1 MGTVMLKV
9 GDMKLM
15 TDYYQRALGL
25 DVVAEQDGGLYLGRR
40 QKPLVHLA
48 PAPGLN
54 IPARGE
60 AGLFH
65 TALLFEDQPSLAA
78 TVASAAQY
86 EPQSFTGSAD
96 HLVSEAF
103 YFNDPEG
110 NGIEL
115 YWDRPREA
123 WSWEGKNVVM
133 DSLALPPQRYLRTIP
148 HRRIRDRPARGTRPA
163 SGTSTCRWATSS
175 PRRTST
181 SGTLGFEKTAGWHGQ
196 ALFVS
201 AGGYHH
207 HMAMNVWN
215 SRGAGPRRDTLG
227 LGEVLIEVPSRRR
240 RRSPRRPP
248 EDRRGPVPPHRRRAA
263 LRGSVAQPDPRR
275 RALRARWTDG
285 GPVRLIRSRRPGSCA
300 GCPPGSHRRRNKDDP
315 MGFTEIFVSTHDEA
329 LKRAAALEGGGP
341 RRPEALRI
349 PDISDFEIERSATW
363 PGPRCTPPAP
373 TTSSPWW
380 MWPAI
385 PCWACRR
392 RWSGRSRTCSATRPR
407 GRATSWR
414 MWPTAGPPRRTCPS
428 GPEQATGYV
437 QQLAELA
444 GSVDPP
450 ARTGLYVWSS

>member
-1 MGTVMLKV
+1 MTAEASTQDLLPAELTMGTVMLKV
-9 GDMKLM
+9 GDMKVM

-48 PAPGLN
+48 PAPGLA
-54 IPARGE
+54 IPSRGE

-78 TVASAAQY
+78 TVATAAQY

-133 DSLALPPQRYLRTIP
+133 DSLALPPQRYLEQFLSE
-148 HRRIRDRPARGTRPA
+148 A
-163 SGTSTCRWATSS
+163 SIAGQREAEAGVGHVHLQVGDVHSAQEFYV
-175 PRRTST
+175 
-181 SGTLGFEKTAGWHGQ
+181 GTLGFEKTAGWHGQ

-227 LGEVLIEVPSRRR
+227 LGEVLIEVPSGDDVGALA
-240 RRSPRRPP
+240 
-248 EDRRGPVPPHRRRAA
+248 DR
-263 LRGSVAQPDPRR
+263 
-275 RALRARWTDG
+275 
-285 GPVRLIRSRRPGSCA
+285 
-300 GCPPGSHRRRNKDDP
+300 
-315 MGFTEIFVSTHDEA
+315 
-329 LKRAAALEGGGP
+329 LK
-341 RRPEALRI
+341 
-349 PDISDFEIERSATW
+349 
-363 PGPRCTPPAP
+363 
-373 TTSSPWW
+373 
-380 MWPAI
+380 
-385 PCWACRR
+385 
-392 RWSGRSRTCSATRPR
+392 
-407 GRATSWR
+407 
-414 MWPTAGPPRRTCPS
+414 TAGVQS
-428 GPEQATGYV
+428 HHTG
-437 QQLAELA
+437 AELRFE
-444 GSVDPP
+444 DPWRNRIRV
-450 ARTGLYVWSS
+450 AVR